1 MTSCFDLSKA
11 IAAWRRSLEG
21 DRSFLR
27 DDLDE
32 LEQHVRDQIVG
43 LVRFG
48 LSEEAA
54 FARAM
59 REMGDYGSTESE
71 YHKVYWGKLKRQHRI
86 GDDLIWRETMFKNYL
101 KTAFRN
107 LLRQKGY
114 SFINVA
120 GLTLGMA
127 CCLLLFQYV
136 AYEYSFD
143 QFNVNKDRIYR
154 TATHSTQNGEDR
166 GFGATTG
173 YIFGPTMAQEVPGIV
188 RYARVQ
194 PNYGDAV
201 LSYKGPAGDRTFKEE
216 NVFYVDSTFLSMFSY
231 PLVKGDRQQALRQ
244 PQTVLVSESMA
255 RKYFGNADPT
265 GKVLDVTGWVQGPY
279 TVTGVFQDVPPTSS
293 MQFDFLLPMQD
304 LLKTGQYSQEGADWG
319 WTNFLTYFETAPNA
333 DVAAIEHKI
342 TESFARHQADQLAS
356 SNTKVEVH
364 LQPLSDVHLNA
375 EIQGPAV
382 VVGNRKTVYFF
393 TIIGLITLLIALVN
407 YVNLA
412 TARALD
418 RAKEVGVRKVV
429 GAHQQQLM
437 GQFLLE
443 SALMNLTA
451 LVLAIGLALLLLPV
465 VNQVADVQLTGSLW
479 LDARFW
485 AVFLGVFGLGA
496 LLSGL
501 YPAFILSS
509 FKPVTVLK
517 GKVGAFASRV
527 ALRKVLVVV
536 QFAAS
541 IVLLAGTFIVYE
553 QLQYVRGMDI
563 GMNLDQ
569 VLVVEAPRVGPKGQ
583 DRDDR
588 TNMMSTLKEE
598 LRKIPAVREVGLSS
612 TTPGKG
618 FNWYTQMYKATDDPS
633 KGQPARATGIDAH
646 FADVYGLEMAAGQA
660 FHEGMTIPDSGD
672 VRVLVN
678 ETMVKAVG
686 FPSDQE
692 AIGKGIKAGPGPS
705 FIVQGVVKDFNWSSA
720 HEKAEAVMFF
730 YQPYGGNISMKVS
743 TRNLPGTLASIQ
755 KTYEALFPGNPF
767 NYYFSDDAFNAQY
780 KTDERFAMLF
790 GVFAGIAILIACLGL
805 FGLAAFTAESRTK
818 EIGVRKV
825 LGATVPSIVGL
836 LSKDFVKLVVIA
848 LIVAVP
854 VAYYVMGRWLDG
866 FAYRIEMG
874 PSVFL
879 LAGVVALLIALA
891 TVSYQAIRA
900 AIADPV
906 RSLRYE

>member
-1 MTSCFDLSKA
+1 MESQPASDVNGLF
-11 IAAWRRSLEG
+11 AAWRGHMAERGVADEAT
-21 DRSFLR
+21 
-27 DDLDE
+27 LDE
-32 LEQHVRDQIVG
+32 LESHLRDEVDRLLEKG
-43 LVRFG
+43 LPERQAFFEACIRLGHEDALVTEYRKANWTGEMRQRG
-48 LSEEAA
+48 LAYE
-54 FARAM
+54 
-59 REMGDYGSTESE
+59 
-71 YHKVYWGKLKRQHRI
+71 LN
-86 GDDLIWRETMFKNYL
+86 WRLGMFRNYI
-101 KTAFRN
+101 KTAIRS

-143 QFNVNKDRIYR
+143 QFNTIRDRIYR
-154 TATHSTQNGEDR
+154 AVFHSTHNGEDQGTGANV
-166 GFGATTG
+166 GFS
-173 YIFGPTMAQEVPGIV
+173 FGPTMAQEVPGIV
-188 RYARVQ
+188 KFARVH

-201 LSYKGPAGDRTFKEE
+201 VSYKGPAGDRTFKEE
-216 NVFYVDSTFLSMFSY
+216 GVFYVDSTFLSMFTY
-231 PLVKGDRQQALRQ
+231 PLVKGDRPQALRQ
-244 PQTVLVSESMA
+244 PETMLVSASMA
-255 RKYFGNADPT
+255 RKYFGNTDPI
-265 GKVLDVTGWVQGPY
+265 GKMLDVTGWVRGPY
-279 TVTGVFQDVPPTSS
+279 TVTGVFRDVPPTSS

-304 LLKTGQYSQEGADWG
+304 LLKTGMYMQEGADWG
-319 WTNFLTYFETAPNA
+319 WTNFTTYVETGPSA
-333 DVAAIEHKI
+333 DLSDIERKI
-342 TESFARHQADQLAS
+342 TESYTRHRADNLAA
-356 SNTKVEVH
+356 SNTKIDAH
-364 LQPLSDVHLNA
+364 LQPLLDVHLNA
-375 EIQGPAV
+375 DFGGPGIVQGS
-382 VVGNRKTVYFF
+382 RKTVYFF
-393 TIIGLITLLIALVN
+393 MVIGLITLLIALVN

-429 GAHQQQLM
+429 GAHRQQLM

-451 LVLAIGLALLLLPV
+451 LVLAIVLALLLLPV
-465 VNQVADVQLTGSLW
+465 VNQVADVKLTGSLW

-517 GKVGAFASRV
+517 GKAGAFTSRV
-527 ALRKVLVVV
+527 TLRKVLVVV

-541 IVLLAGTFIVYE
+541 ITLLAGTFIVYE

-563 GMNLDQ
+563 GLDLNQ
-569 VLVVEAPRVGPKGQ
+569 VLVVEAPRVGPEGQ

-588 TNMMSTLKEE
+588 TIAMSTLKEE
-598 LRKIPAVREVGLSS
+598 LRKIPAVREIGLSS

-618 FNWYTQMYKATDDPS
+618 FNWYTEMYKATDDPS
-633 KGQPARATGIDAH
+633 RGQPARATGIDAH
-646 FADVYGLEMAAGQA
+646 FADVYGLEMVAGQP
-660 FHEGMTIPDSGD
+660 FHEGMPVPDSGD

-686 FPSDQE
+686 FPSNEE
-692 AIGKGIKAGPGPS
+692 AIGQGIKAGPQPT
-705 FIVQGVVKDFNWSSA
+705 FIVQGVFKDFNWSSA
-720 HEKAEAVMFF
+720 HEQTEAVMFF

-743 TRNLPGTLASIQ
+743 TKDLPGTLASVQ

-767 NYYFSDDAFNAQY
+767 NYYFADAAYDAQY
-780 KTDERFAMLF
+780 KADERFATLF
-790 GVFAGIAILIACLGL
+790 GAFAGIAILIACLGL

-848 LIVAVP
+848 LV
-854 VAYYVMGRWLDG
+854 
-866 FAYRIEMG
+866 
-874 PSVFL
+874 
-879 LAGVVALLIALA
+879 
-891 TVSYQAIRA
+891 
-900 AIADPV
+900 
-906 RSLRYE
+906 